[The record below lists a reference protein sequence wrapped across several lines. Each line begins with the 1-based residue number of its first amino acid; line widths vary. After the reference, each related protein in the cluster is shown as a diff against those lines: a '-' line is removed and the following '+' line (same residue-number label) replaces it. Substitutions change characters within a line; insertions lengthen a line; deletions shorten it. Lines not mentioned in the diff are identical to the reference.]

1 MFKAIKD
8 HRWKLE
14 YKNIYRET
22 TVLKI
27 MDYSCKIQ
35 DNQSMWK
42 LKYED
47 KVSSFSRDSVLV
59 GFIYIWDQDENG
71 ENCLQQHI
79 HLILKFVHLYYV
91 NIITH
96 SF

>member
-27 MDYSCKIQ
+27 MDYSCKI
-35 DNQSMWK
+35 
-42 LKYED
+42 
-47 KVSSFSRDSVLV
+47 
-59 GFIYIWDQDENG
+59 
-71 ENCLQQHI
+71 
-79 HLILKFVHLYYV
+79 
-91 NIITH
+91 
-96 SF
+96 